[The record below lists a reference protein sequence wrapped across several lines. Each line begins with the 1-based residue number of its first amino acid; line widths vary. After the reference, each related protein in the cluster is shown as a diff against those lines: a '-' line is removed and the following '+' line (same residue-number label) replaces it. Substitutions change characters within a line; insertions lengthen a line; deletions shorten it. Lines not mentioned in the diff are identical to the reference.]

1 MFVGISELCQT
12 KGKVRNVS
20 VRTNY
25 AESVAKGGHLPVILS
40 RYGSDEQLEEI
51 LSRLDLLLL
60 PGGGDISPARY
71 GGTQAPMLVRVN
83 LLRDS
88 FEWRLLTLA
97 EKRRLP
103 VVGIC
108 RGCQV
113 LNVFHGGTLWQDL
126 PSEFPVQEIQH
137 RGGTH
142 HPISIAVG
150 SRLARMIGSTSVM
163 VNSSH
168 HQAVKTPAPGFRVV
182 ATSPDGVVEAI
193 ESEDYPAVGVQ
204 FHPEVM
210 VAKEHDTTLLKL
222 FENLHLLCQGGSRHP

>member
-40 RYGSDEQLEEI
+40 RYGSDDQLEEI

-71 GGTQAPMLVRVN
+71 GGTQAPALVRVN

-142 HPISIAVG
+142 HPISIAAG
-150 SRLARMIGSTSVM
+150 ARLARMISSTSVM

-168 HQAVKTPAPGFRVV
+168 HQAVKTPAPGFRIV

-193 ESEDYPAVGVQ
+193 ESEDYPALGVQ

-210 VAKEHDTTLLKL
+210 VAKEHDTSLLK
-222 FENLHLLCQGGSRHP
+222 FFQNLPLL